1 MLRLVLLA
9 VFGGICVHAIGAGNS
24 PEPSRLAVISEAG
37 TQDVAALLTAEV
49 SSSAA
54 LTLVDRDSLA
64 KIGDE
69 AKVQQM
75 AGEDATALGKLL
87 AADGLLFLE
96 QRPDGMHVRLTA
108 VNLGYAL
115 FDEPLPAGPDSQ
127 EEAKALAHLLEI
139 DAPKLKLDATH
150 AVPISVLNLRADFA
164 TAESLKLERD
174 LTLLVEG
181 QLAAVPEYVV
191 LERRHAWDL
200 GFERSLESKQTP
212 LLEGA
217 FVVDGTL
224 SQSAPG
230 EITVHLRI
238 RPPHGEPLESVLKGT
253 AEDQPGLAQKAV
265 TAIRKATGSS
275 SPAEWRPENEAHEYL
290 LEGIWGWQHKV
301 TGPALEALDAA
312 ELLGEKAPQLFA
324 IRSEVLGAMASD
336 DLKIENGRIIL
347 PDRPTAISSDQ
358 RAAMIIRAIQDA
370 ARFTEIKNASL
381 PAPDPAVLAATQWIN
396 PASTI
401 IPLASNILVLLDRD
415 DPTHS
420 SEVRLALRELT
431 KFDPGHGTLGP
442 FHADGYAGTRDLYL
456 EEWPATLDEQ
466 LAAYRIVCANPSD
479 WVPTVMMQDSA
490 GFCPRFLKTP
500 DDQRKQFDRIVES
513 LRDLPSAQTRYLL
526 ILSCSRDT
534 AVADKAYQAYLGL
547 LWTQRESF
555 VKTRSYVPD
564 WACSRDLPDDVKRRN
579 AKAALPL
586 LRYVLA
592 NRDRL
597 DGFDIPLLLL
607 WQPAGWSHEEAAS
620 LWQEY
625 QAYKAR
631 VSVDTMDEY
640 FQVFERPFAQQFPD
654 LAVAAPLPSPG
665 SSTALVVTK
674 FWYPWRYT
682 SAPAGY
688 YYGGIVAGNG
698 HYVWDNFQ
706 KQATKLLVRINL
718 DDFSCS
724 SFPDPTPEG
733 SNAYSFCATP
743 EALYAVGETRGHDG
757 SGGPLACEI
766 ARLDSAAGHWQT
778 QTLPDCSSAKVYN
791 VGASLYLFLTS
802 RAAGNEDVIDRY
814 DWDKN
819 QVTLLAGTR
828 RQPAQNQFDNRT
840 QLVYAQIYAGP
851 EGKPCLTT
859 MDGTYFVQ
867 EKPGPWPQVF
877 GSDRGSYSTPV
888 GNATLVVGGAGEV
901 VLLDPSAPAAVPL
914 MASAKSN
921 CPKLSMPGN
930 KAATEV
936 PPPEPQAPW
945 DAPAGLRFYYTNVA
959 YHNES
964 LYIVQEPTVKGGD
977 YTLFCFQKGKGRNA
991 RKISL
996 RFQLDNKARVDL
1008 SAKPDGAPALWE
1020 PSQIEHPDI
1029 NKYPGPGVHLFCAE
1043 TGICLE
1049 PMDLG
1054 FWYLPYVDIEAYLN
1068 SSAN

>member
-1 MLRLVLLA
+1 MQRLVLFA
-9 VFGGICVHAIGAGNS
+9 VCWSVWFHAIADGNT
-24 PEPSRLAVISEAG
+24 PAPPRLAVISDAG
-37 TQDVAALLTAEV
+37 TKDLASLLTAEV
-49 SSSAA
+49 SSSEA
-54 LTLVDRDSLA
+54 LTLIDRDSIA

-75 AGEDATALGKLL
+75 AGADATALGKLL

-108 VNLGYAL
+108 VNIGYAL
-115 FDEPLPAGPDSQ
+115 FDEPVPAGPDSRQ
-127 EEAKALAHLLEI
+127 EAKALAHLLEI

-150 AVPISVLNLRADFA
+150 GVPISVLNLRADFA

-200 GFERSLESKQTP
+200 GFERSLESKQAP

-238 RPPHGEPLESVLKGT
+238 RPPHSEPLESVLKGT
-253 AEDQPGLAQKAV
+253 TTDQTGLAQNVV
-265 TAIRKATGSS
+265 TAIKKATGSS
-275 SPAEWRPENEAHEYL
+275 STAEWRPETEAHEYL

-301 TGPALEALDAA
+301 TNPALEALDAA

-324 IRSEVLGAMASD
+324 VRSEVLGAIASA
-336 DLKIENGRIIL
+336 DLKIQNGRIIL
-347 PDRPTAISSDQ
+347 PDGPPALPSDQ
-358 RAAMIIRAIQDA
+358 RTATIIRAIQDA
-370 ARFTEIKNASL
+370 ARFTEIKNAPQPS
-381 PAPDPAVLAATQWIN
+381 PDPAVLAATQWID

-401 IPLASNILVLLDRD
+401 IPLTSNILVLLDRD
-415 DPTHS
+415 DPTQS
-420 SEVRLALRELT
+420 STVRTGLRDLT

-442 FHADGYAGTRDLYL
+442 FHANGYAGTRDLYL
-456 EEWPATLDEQ
+456 EEWPATLEEQ
-466 LAAYRIVCANPSD
+466 LAAYRIVCANPND

-490 GFCPRFLKTP
+490 GFCSRFLKTA
-500 DDQRKQFDRIVES
+500 DDQRKQFDAVVQS
-513 LRDLPSAQTRYLL
+513 LQDLPSAQTRYLL
-526 ILSCSRDT
+526 IMSCSRDP
-534 AVADKAYQAYLGL
+534 AVADKAYQAYLGV
-547 LWTQRESF
+547 LWTQRDAF

-564 WACSRDLPDDVKRRN
+564 WACSRELPDQVKRRN

-586 LRYVLA
+586 LHYVLA

-597 DGFDIPLLLL
+597 DGYDIPLTLL
-607 WQPAGWSHEEAAS
+607 WQPAGWSREDAAS
-620 LWQEY
+620 LWKEY

-631 VSVDTMDEY
+631 VAVDTLDAY
-640 FQVFERPFAQQFPD
+640 FQIFERPFVQQFPD
-654 LAVAAPLPSPG
+654 LAVAAPPPSPG

-688 YYGGIVAGNG
+688 YYGGIVAANG

-706 KQATKLLVRINL
+706 KQATKMLVRINL

-733 SNAYSFCATP
+733 SNAFSFCATP
-743 EALYAVGETRGHDG
+743 DALYAVGETKGHDG
-757 SGGPLACEI
+757 SGGPLAFEI
-766 ARLDSAAGHWQT
+766 ARLDPTAGSWAT
-778 QTLPDCSSAKVYN
+778 QQLPDCSSAKVY
-791 VGASLYLFLTS
+791 GAGTSLYLFLTS

-819 QVTLLAGTR
+819 QVTLLASTR

-867 EKPGPWPQVF
+867 ETPGPWPEVF
-877 GSDRGSYSTPV
+877 DSVRAAYSTPV
-888 GNATLVVGGAGEV
+888 DNATLVVGGAGEV
-901 VLLDPSAPAAVPL
+901 VLLDPDAQAAVPL
-914 MASAKSN
+914 MAPAQPTFRK
-921 CPKLSMPGN
+921 PPTPGN
-930 KAATEV
+930 KPAKELPSWAAH
-936 PPPEPQAPW
+936 APW
-945 DAPAGLRFYYTNVA
+945 DAPTGVRFYYTNVA
-959 YHNES
+959 YHNDT

-977 YTLFCFQKGKGRNA
+977 YTLFCFQKGKGRDA

-996 RFQLDNKARVDL
+996 RFQLDDKARADL
-1008 SAKPDGAPALWE
+1008 AAKPDGAPALWA
-1020 PSQIEHPDI
+1020 PSQIEHPDT
-1029 NKYPGPGVHLFCAE
+1029 NKYPGPGVHLFCTE

-1054 FWYLPYVDIEAYLN
+1054 FWYLPYADIEAYLN